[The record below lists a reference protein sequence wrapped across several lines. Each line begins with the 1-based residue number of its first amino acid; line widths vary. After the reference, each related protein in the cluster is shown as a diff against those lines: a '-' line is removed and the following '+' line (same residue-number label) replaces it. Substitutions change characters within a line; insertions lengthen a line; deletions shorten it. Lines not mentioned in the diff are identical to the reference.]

1 MKAKRLLSILLTMS
15 LMLTLVLTLGM
26 TNASAVT
33 EISNNAPY
41 ITAIA
46 GEALELSGY
55 SLVFDGDATATA
67 DIVWKDQNGSEIT
80 SITPDS
86 KGVTAITAEANG
98 KTKAVYVVAKNA
110 DDSEYILFEANFSDY
125 SSIQDLKDAGFS
137 FNKQDSLYK
146 LENGNLVIGSTSDDY
161 ARMILPQW
169 LGDFGDYS
177 ITTEAKFLTTTNTS
191 RWFGMVFRAQNE
203 NGQQYPYYHICT
215 RENTTLANG
224 VEFAERT
231 EADVWNVAEKASATV
246 ASLKTDYHTFN
257 VQAKGND
264 VQYNIDGKEI
274 IYVTEAVMGIKTK
287 AYKKGLV
294 GITVNYGTLALKNI
308 KVAVQENSP
317 KRPNKTLVLL
327 NNKHED
333 NNLRNAIANVQNI
346 QGDIDSQLNSTSN
359 VGVALFRASDV
370 SDMTAVFKTCK
381 KKGIIPTVHITSN
394 GEADAVL
401 SAITSASLRDVNVV
415 SESVEVIGYIRGK
428 SVFVRT
434 GLIVDLQQSTL
445 TSAEANE
452 IRKSVRSAPATFC
465 IIESTNATKE
475 AVSELQE
482 LAVAVWV
489 KVASTPSTDEFVIEA
504 MKAVTSGANGII
516 SENANEITKVINQN
530 LAENAMTRTPIMIGH
545 RGNPSQAPENSLSGF
560 ITAYENGADIFEVDV
575 EITSDGEIIIM
586 HDNTLNRTTNYK
598 GTKKINQMK
607 LSEVKEYYLLG
618 KDGKVSEEKVPTL
631 KEVLDEFK
639 DKDCKIFVEFKGNN
653 SANVG
658 ATAKIIQEYG
668 MEDKVDVISFSGKFL
683 EQTHQNLPGMS
694 TGFLSSYKLTSP
706 TYVDAVEGIMR
717 ALNDAQK
724 YNSTIN
730 TGSGIFTLHFEQ
742 AATDRGVTVWPW
754 TYVASSNNGAF
765 LSCCDGLTTDDV
777 QWCKDM
783 AKYIQSDSYD
793 TTINVSGTPDINI
806 SSVTYGNAVNTISS
820 ESLIVSVLTGKD
832 KVKIENG
839 KLYGVQDGTAT
850 VVYGYPTKTTDGGE
864 YVLYTQP
871 ITINVVGGEAQINAE
886 KGLSTPVIIAIIA
899 AVVIPL
905 GILGGM
911 LVSKKKK
918 EK

>member
-1 MKAKRLLSILLTMS
+1 MRTKRLLSI
-15 LMLTLVLTLGM
+15 VLTLSMVLTLIFTLG
-26 TNASAVT
+26 SANVSAIT
-33 EISNNAPY
+33 EISNNAPC
-41 ITAIA
+41 ITATA
-46 GEALELSGY
+46 GEAVELSGY
-55 SLVFDGDATATA
+55 SLVFDGDVTATS
-67 DIVWKDQNGSEIT
+67 DIVWKDQNGSQIT
-80 SITPDS
+80 SFTPDS
-86 KGVTAITAEANG
+86 KGVTPITAEANG
-98 KTKAVYVVAKNA
+98 KTKTVYVVAKNA
-110 DDSEYILFEANFSDY
+110 DESEYVLFEASFSDY
-125 SSIQDLKDAGFS
+125 SSLQELKDSGFT

-146 LENGNLVIGSTSDDY
+146 LENGELIIGSNSDDY
-161 ARMILPQW
+161 ARMVLPQW

-177 ITTEAKFLTTTNTS
+177 ITTEAKFITTTNTS

-215 RENTTLANG
+215 RENTTLSNG

-231 EADVWNVAEKASATV
+231 EANAWNVAQTAAATI
-246 ASLKTDYHTFN
+246 ASLKDDYHTFN

-264 VQYNIDGKEI
+264 VQYNIDGKEAL
-274 IYVTEAVMGIKTK
+274 YVTEAVMGIKTK
-287 AYKKGLV
+287 AYKKGLI
-294 GITVNYGTLALKNI
+294 GITMNCGTMSMKYI
-308 KVAVQENSP
+308 KVTVQESAP
-317 KRPNKTLVLL
+317 TRPSKTLVLL

-359 VGVALFRASDV
+359 VGVALFKASEASDM
-370 SDMTAVFKTCK
+370 SAVFKTCK

-394 GEADAVL
+394 SEADAVL
-401 SAITSASLRDVNVV
+401 AAITSANLRDVNAV
-415 SESVEVIGYIRGK
+415 SESAEVLGYIREK

-434 GLIVDLQQSTL
+434 GLIVDLQQSSL

-465 IIESTNATKE
+465 IIESTNATKQV
-475 AVSELQE
+475 VSELQE

-489 KVASTPSTDEFVIEA
+489 KVASAPSTDEFIVETV
-504 MKAVTSGANGII
+504 KAVTSGANGII
-516 SENANEITKVINQN
+516 SENANEVTDIININ
-530 LAENAMTRTPIMIGH
+530 LAENTMTRTPIMIGH

-560 ITAYENGADIFEVDV
+560 ITAYENGADVFEVDV

-586 HDNTLNRTTNYK
+586 HDNTLNRTTNYDGNK
-598 GTKKINQMK
+598 TVNQMT
-607 LSEVKEYYLLG
+607 LAQVKEYNLLAN
-618 KDGKVSEEKVPTL
+618 DGTVSNEKVPTL

-639 DKDCKIFVEFKGNN
+639 DKDCKIFVEFKGSNA
-653 SANVG
+653 ANVG

-668 MEDKVDVISFSGKFL
+668 MEDRVDVISFSGKFL
-683 EQTHQNLPGMS
+683 EQTHTNLPGMS

-706 TYVDAVEGIMR
+706 TYVDAVEAVMR

-754 TYVASSNNGAF
+754 TYTASSNNGAF
-765 LSCCDGLTTDDV
+765 LSGCDGLTTDDV

-783 AKYIQSDSYD
+783 AKYIESDSYD
-793 TTINVSGTPDINI
+793 ATINVGGSPELTV
-806 SSVTYGNAVNTISS
+806 SSITYGNAVTAIPS
-820 ESLIVSVLTGKD
+820 ENVIISVLTGKD
-832 KVKIENG
+832 IIKVENG
-839 KLYGVQDGTAT
+839 QIYGVNGGTAT
-850 VVYGYPTKTTDGGE
+850 VVYGYSTQTTDGGE

-871 ITINVVGGEAQINAE
+871 ITINVVGGEAQVNPE

-899 AVVIPL
+899 AVIVPL

-911 LVSKKKK
+911 LISKKKK
-918 EK
+918 AK

>member
-1 MKAKRLLSILLTMS
+1 MKAKRLLSILLTLSMV
-15 LMLTLVLTLGM
+15 LTLVLTLGM
-26 TNASAVT
+26 TNAAAVT
-33 EISNNAPY
+33 EISNNAPC

-46 GEALELSGY
+46 GEAIELSGY
-55 SLVFDGDATATA
+55 SLVFDGDAVATT

-80 SITPDS
+80 SFTPDS
-86 KGVTAITAEANG
+86 KGVTPITAEANG
-98 KTKAVYVVAKNA
+98 KTKTVYVVAKNA
-110 DDSEYILFEANFSDY
+110 DDSEYVLFEADFSDY

-146 LENGNLVIGSTSDDY
+146 LENGELVIGANSDDY
-161 ARMILPQW
+161 TRMVLPQW

-177 ITTEAKFLTTTNTS
+177 ITTEAKFLTTTNNS

-203 NGQQYPYYHICT
+203 NGQQYPYYHVCT
-215 RENTTLANG
+215 RENTTLSNG
-224 VEFAERT
+224 IEFAERT
-231 EADVWNVAEKASATV
+231 EADVWNVAEKVSGTV
-246 ASLKTDYHTFN
+246 ASLKDSYHIFN

-264 VQYNIDGKEI
+264 VQYNIDGKETL
-274 IYVTEAVMGIKTK
+274 YVTEAVMGIKTK

-294 GITVNYGTLALKNI
+294 GITMNCGTMAMKYI
-308 KVAVQENSP
+308 KVTVQENLP
-317 KRPNKTLVLL
+317 KRPGKSLVLI

-346 QGDIDSQLNSTSN
+346 QGDIDSNLNSTSN
-359 VGVALFRASDV
+359 VGVALFKASEV
-370 SDMTAVFKTCK
+370 ADMTAVFKTCK
-381 KKGIIPTVHITSN
+381 KKGIVPTVHITSN
-394 GEADAVL
+394 SEADAVL
-401 SAITSASLRDVNVV
+401 SAITSANLRDVNAV
-415 SESVEVIGYIRGK
+415 SESAEVIGYIREK

-465 IIESTNATKE
+465 IIESTNATKQ

-482 LAVAVWV
+482 LAVGVWV
-489 KVASTPSTDEFVIEA
+489 RVASAPSTDEFIIEA

-516 SENANEITKVINQN
+516 SDSANEITKVINQN

-586 HDNTLNRTTNYK
+586 HDNSLNRTTNYT

-618 KDGKVSEEKVPTL
+618 KDGKVTDEKVPTF

-639 DKDCKIFVEFKGNN
+639 DKDCKIFVEFKGSN

-658 ATAKIIQEYG
+658 ATAKIIKEYG
-668 MEDKVDVISFSGKFL
+668 MEDKVDVISFSNKFL
-683 EQTHQNLPGMS
+683 EQTHQSLPGMS
-694 TGFLSSYKLTSP
+694 TGFLSSYKFTSP
-706 TYVDAVEGIMR
+706 TYVDAVEAIMR

-742 AATDRGVTVWPW
+742 AATDRGLTVWPW

-783 AKYIQSDSYD
+783 AKYIESDSYD
-793 TTINVSGTPDINI
+793 TTINVGGSPDITL
-806 SSVTYGNAVNTISS
+806 SSVTYGNTVTSLSS
-820 ESLIVSVLTGKD
+820 ENLIISVLTGKD
-832 KVKIENG
+832 NVKIENG
-839 KLYGVQDGTAT
+839 KLYGVNGGTAT

-899 AVVIPL
+899 AVVVPL

-911 LVSKKKK
+911 LVAKKKK